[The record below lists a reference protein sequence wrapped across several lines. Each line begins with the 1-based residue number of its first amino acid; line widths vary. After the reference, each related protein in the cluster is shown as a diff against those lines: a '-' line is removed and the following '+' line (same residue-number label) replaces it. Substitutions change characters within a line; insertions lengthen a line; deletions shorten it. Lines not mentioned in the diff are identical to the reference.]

1 MEKILLVPDSFKG
14 TLSSR
19 QVCQVMAGQLRRF
32 FPQAQ
37 VKSIPVADGGEGS
50 VEAFLAA
57 AGGERRTRTVTG
69 PFGEPVEAFYGIL
82 GDGRTAVIEMAACA
96 GLPLAEG
103 RLNPERATTYGV
115 GELLLAAKEAG
126 CTKAILGLGGSCTN
140 DGGVG
145 AAAALGAKFTR
156 ADGAAFIPT
165 GGTLGEIAALDVSP
179 VAQALQGMELT
190 AMCDID
196 NPLYGEA
203 GAAAVFAPQKGAD
216 AAMVA
221 RLDAGL
227 RHLGQVSARC
237 LGRDFSHLPGAGAAG
252 GLGFGMAAFCGAQ
265 LRMGIDAV
273 LDAVGF
279 DSLLPGTDV
288 VFTGEGKIDSQSARG
303 KVVSGVAAR
312 CRKAGVPVV
321 AVVGQI
327 GQGFEEMYQQG
338 LTAVFSINRAA
349 QPFAESRF
357 HAGENL
363 ALTMENIARLLAAG
377 RWFSSPLP
385 LTFPGRRGIVQ
396 EVRSC

>member
-69 PFGEPVEAFYGIL
+69 PFGEPVEAFYGVL

-140 DGGVG
+140 DGGAG

-196 NPLYGEA
+196 NPLYGDA

-227 RHLGQVSARC
+227 RHLGQVAARC

-279 DSLLPGTDV
+279 DSLLPGTDM

-377 RWFSSPLP
+377 R
-385 LTFPGRRGIVQ
+385 
-396 EVRSC
+396 

>member
-156 ADGAAFIPT
+156 ADGTAFVPS
-165 GGTLGEIAALDVSP
+165 GGTLGEIAVLDVSP

-227 RHLGQVSARC
+227 RHLGQVAARC

-279 DSLLPGTDV
+279 DSLLPGTDM

-377 RWFSSPLP
+377 R
-385 LTFPGRRGIVQ
+385 
-396 EVRSC
+396 

>member
-140 DGGVG
+140 DGGAG

-156 ADGAAFIPT
+156 ADDTAFVPT

-203 GAAAVFAPQKGAD
+203 GAAVVFAPQKGAD

-279 DSLLPGTDV
+279 DSLLPGTDM

-363 ALTMENIARLLAAG
+363 ALTMENIARLLAAS
-377 RWFSSPLP
+377 R
-385 LTFPGRRGIVQ
+385 
-396 EVRSC
+396 

>member
-57 AGGERRTRTVTG
+57 AGGERRMLTVTG

-156 ADGAAFIPT
+156 ADGAAFVPS

-227 RHLGQVSARC
+227 RHLGQVAARC

-377 RWFSSPLP
+377 R
-385 LTFPGRRGIVQ
+385 
-396 EVRSC
+396 

>member
-69 PFGEPVEAFYGIL
+69 PFGEPVEAFYGVL

-140 DGGVG
+140 DGGAG

-156 ADGAAFIPT
+156 ADGTAFVPT

-196 NPLYGEA
+196 NPLYGDA

-237 LGRDFSHLPGAGAAG
+237 LGRDFSYLPGAGAAG

-363 ALTMENIARLLAAG
+363 ALTMENIARLLAAS
-377 RWFSSPLP
+377 R
-385 LTFPGRRGIVQ
+385 
-396 EVRSC
+396 

>member
-179 VAQALQGMELT
+179 VVQALQGMELT

-227 RHLGQVSARC
+227 RHLGQVAARC
-237 LGRDFSHLPGAGAAG
+237 LGWDFSHLPGAGAAG

-265 LRMGIDAV
+265 LCMGIDAV

-279 DSLLPGTDV
+279 DSLLPGTDM

-327 GQGFEEMYQQG
+327 DQGFEEMYQQG

-363 ALTMENIARLLAAG
+363 ALTMENIARLLAAS
-377 RWFSSPLP
+377 R
-385 LTFPGRRGIVQ
+385 
-396 EVRSC
+396 

>member
-57 AGGERRTRTVTG
+57 AGGERRMLTVTG
-69 PFGEPVEAFYGIL
+69 PFGEPVEAFYGVL

-140 DGGVG
+140 DGGAG

-156 ADGAAFIPT
+156 ADGTAFVPT

-279 DSLLPGTDV
+279 DSLLPGTDM

-303 KVVSGVAAR
+303 KVVSGVAVR

-377 RWFSSPLP
+377 R
-385 LTFPGRRGIVQ
+385 
-396 EVRSC
+396 

>member
-69 PFGEPVEAFYGIL
+69 PFGEPVEAFYGVL

-140 DGGVG
+140 DGGAG

-216 AAMVA
+216 AARVA

-377 RWFSSPLP
+377 R
-385 LTFPGRRGIVQ
+385 
-396 EVRSC
+396 

>member
-69 PFGEPVEAFYGIL
+69 PFGEPVEAFYGVL

-140 DGGVG
+140 DGGAG

-156 ADGAAFIPT
+156 ADGTAFIPS

-227 RHLGQVSARC
+227 RHLGQVAARC

-377 RWFSSPLP
+377 R
-385 LTFPGRRGIVQ
+385 
-396 EVRSC
+396 

>member
-140 DGGVG
+140 DGGAG

-156 ADGAAFIPT
+156 ADGAAFIPS

-227 RHLGQVSARC
+227 RHLGQVAARC

-377 RWFSSPLP
+377 R
-385 LTFPGRRGIVQ
+385 
-396 EVRSC
+396 

>member
-57 AGGERRTRTVTG
+57 AGGERRMLTVTG

-363 ALTMENIARLLAAG
+363 VLTMENIARLLAAG
-377 RWFSSPLP
+377 R
-385 LTFPGRRGIVQ
+385 
-396 EVRSC
+396 

>member
-140 DGGVG
+140 DGGAG

-156 ADGAAFIPT
+156 ADGAAFLPT

-227 RHLGQVSARC
+227 RHLGQVAARC

-327 GQGFEEMYQQG
+327 GQGFEGMYQQG

-377 RWFSSPLP
+377 R
-385 LTFPGRRGIVQ
+385 
-396 EVRSC
+396 

>member
-57 AGGERRTRTVTG
+57 AGGERRMLTVTG

-140 DGGVG
+140 DGGAG
-145 AAAALGAKFTR
+145 AAVALGAKFTR
-156 ADGAAFIPT
+156 ADGTAFVPT

-377 RWFSSPLP
+377 R
-385 LTFPGRRGIVQ
+385 
-396 EVRSC
+396 

>member
-126 CTKAILGLGGSCTN
+126 CSKAILGLGGSCTN

-156 ADGAAFIPT
+156 ADGAAFVPT

-349 QPFAESRF
+349 QPFTESRF

-377 RWFSSPLP
+377 R
-385 LTFPGRRGIVQ
+385 
-396 EVRSC
+396 

>member
-145 AAAALGAKFTR
+145 AAAALGAKFSR
-156 ADGAAFIPT
+156 ADGTAFVPS

-179 VAQALQGMELT
+179 VVQALQGMELT

-279 DSLLPGTDV
+279 DSLLPGADM

-377 RWFSSPLP
+377 R
-385 LTFPGRRGIVQ
+385 
-396 EVRSC
+396 

>member
-140 DGGVG
+140 DGGAG

-216 AAMVA
+216 EAMVA

-227 RHLGQVSARC
+227 RHLGQVAARC

-377 RWFSSPLP
+377 R
-385 LTFPGRRGIVQ
+385 
-396 EVRSC
+396 

>member
-69 PFGEPVEAFYGIL
+69 PFGEPVDAFYGIL

-140 DGGVG
+140 DGGAG

-377 RWFSSPLP
+377 R
-385 LTFPGRRGIVQ
+385 
-396 EVRSC
+396 

>member
-140 DGGVG
+140 DGGAG

-179 VAQALQGMELT
+179 VAQALQGMDLT

-203 GAAAVFAPQKGAD
+203 GGAAVFAPQKGAD

-227 RHLGQVSARC
+227 RHLGQVAARC

-377 RWFSSPLP
+377 R
-385 LTFPGRRGIVQ
+385 
-396 EVRSC
+396 

>member
-156 ADGAAFIPT
+156 ADGAAFVPS

-279 DSLLPGTDV
+279 DSLLPGTDM

-303 KVVSGVAAR
+303 KVVSGVAVR

-363 ALTMENIARLLAAG
+363 ALTMENIARLLAAS
-377 RWFSSPLP
+377 R
-385 LTFPGRRGIVQ
+385 
-396 EVRSC
+396 

>member
-82 GDGRTAVIEMAACA
+82 DDGRTAVIEMAACA

-140 DGGVG
+140 DGGAG

-156 ADGAAFIPT
+156 ADGAAFVPT

-227 RHLGQVSARC
+227 RHLGQVAARC

-377 RWFSSPLP
+377 R
-385 LTFPGRRGIVQ
+385 
-396 EVRSC
+396 

>member
-156 ADGAAFIPT
+156 ADGTAFVPT

-377 RWFSSPLP
+377 R
-385 LTFPGRRGIVQ
+385 
-396 EVRSC
+396 

>member
-140 DGGVG
+140 DGGAG

-227 RHLGQVSARC
+227 RHLGQVAARC

-279 DSLLPGTDV
+279 DSLLPGTDM

-303 KVVSGVAAR
+303 KVVSGVAVR

-363 ALTMENIARLLAAG
+363 ALTMENIARLLAAD
-377 RWFSSPLP
+377 R
-385 LTFPGRRGIVQ
+385 
-396 EVRSC
+396 